1 MNERCIK
8 TMEAMEK
15 KAQQKKE
22 APFPLPT
29 LEQVEWA
36 DAEVGVIIHFD
47 LPSICGYNWTEWT
60 QPPSPAIFNP
70 QLLDT
75 DQWLK
80 AAHDLGAKYAVLVAK
95 HGSGFSLWPTSAHD
109 YSVKSSPWKGGKGD
123 VVADFIAS
131 CEKYGIR
138 PGLYYSISFNDYM
151 GVSNPG
157 LVRSGDKEKQ
167 KEYNSMAIQQL
178 TELWSRYGKLF
189 EIWFDGGCLPV
200 EQGGPDVAG
209 LLHRLQPDAVVFQGP
224 EGTKSLVRWCGNE
237 RAENSEDCSS
247 IYTYE
252 NPVTADRQR
261 LGTGD
266 TNGKDWCPSEC
277 DTPNRD
283 PKKSFSG
290 GWFWKEG
297 EEDAVFPASVLF
309 ERYLKSVGRNGN
321 LLVGMVIDKD
331 GRFPE
336 KDMEEFQ
343 KCGEKIRGIFA
354 KPLSEDFVRTGEYSY
369 EISLPEWT
377 EEKAGYVC
385 VGEDITKGERITE
398 YVLTAYDNADREIF
412 RHEGKIISHKR
423 ILAVP
428 EGTAKA
434 RLEIISS
441 KAPVQLRFFHL
452 CRG

>member
-1 MNERCIK
+1 MEFMENK
-8 TMEAMEK
+8 TQTGETI
-15 KAQQKKE
+15 
-22 APFPLPT
+22 FPLPT
-29 LEQVEWA
+29 PEQTEWA

-47 LPSICGYNWTEWT
+47 LPSICGHDRDDWPDP
-60 QPPSPAIFNP
+60 PPSPAIFNP
-70 QLLDT
+70 QRLDT

-95 HGSGFSLWPTSAHD
+95 HCSGFSLWPTAAHG

-138 PGLYYSISFNDYM
+138 PGLYYSVAFNDYLNV
-151 GVSNPG
+151 GHPG
-157 LVRSGDKEKQ
+157 LVRSGDREKQ
-167 KEYNSMAIQQL
+167 KEYNNVVIQQL
-178 TELWSRYGKLF
+178 TELWTRYGKLF

-209 LLHRLQPDAVVFQGP
+209 LLRRLQPDAVVFQGP

-247 IYTYE
+247 IYSYE
-252 NPVTADRQR
+252 NTDSDGTIDLLE
-261 LGTGD
+261 LGRGD
-266 TNGKDWCPSEC
+266 TNGKDWCPAEC

-283 PKKSFSG
+283 PEKSFAG
-290 GWFWKEG
+290 GWFWRDG

-321 LLVGMVIDKD
+321 LLVGMAIDKD

-336 KDMEEFQ
+336 KDMGEFQ

-354 KPLSEDFVRTGEYSY
+354 KPLSEDFVQTGEDSY

-385 VGEDITKGERITE
+385 VGEDITKGERITG
-398 YVLTAYDNADREIF
+398 YVLTAYDSAGCEIF
-412 RHEGKIISHKR
+412 RHEGRIISHKR

-428 EGTAKA
+428 EGTARA
-434 RLEIISS
+434 RLEILSS